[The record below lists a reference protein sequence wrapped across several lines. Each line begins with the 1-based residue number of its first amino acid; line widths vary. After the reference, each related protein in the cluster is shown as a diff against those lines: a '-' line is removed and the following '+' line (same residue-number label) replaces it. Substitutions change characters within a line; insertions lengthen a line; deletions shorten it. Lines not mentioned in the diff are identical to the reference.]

1 MGAVTSFLLG
11 MGVTVS
17 ACYIFLAIVMGP
29 ALIEF
34 GLDPIASHLFIL
46 YWGMISYITPP
57 VALAAMTAAVI
68 AQSDQMKT
76 AFMAMRLGSIKFV
89 LPFIMVLTPALI
101 MRGEPLE
108 IVISI
113 TTCTIAVIIMA
124 MGFEGYLYRVGRIG
138 WPSRILLLIGAAGL
152 LYPDTISYAVGA
164 AAVIVTYGGHYIASR
179 RSPSLMR

>member
-1 MGAVTSFLLG
+1 ML
-11 MGVTVS
+11 
-17 ACYIFLAIVMGP
+17 
-29 ALIEF
+29 
-34 GLDPIASHLFIL
+34 
-46 YWGMISYITPP
+46 SYITPP

-124 MGFEGYLYRVGRIG
+124 MGFEGYLYGVGRVG
-138 WPSRILLLIGAAGL
+138 WSSRILLLVGAAGF
-152 LYPDTISYAVGA
+152 LYPDPISYGAGAIAVMA
-164 AAVIVTYGGHYIASR
+164 IYGGHFIVAR
-179 RSPSLMR
+179 RRPGLS